1 MNTTTPSC
9 SWTAPDEERGGR
21 WICIGDED
29 AIAHR
34 HSSACP
40 PDHAPWWACHP
51 FTLEV
56 DPTLDAGCD
65 FGWRGVLCSLP
76 AGHEGLHEIVMPAGA
91 PVEAHVNTGAAHDR
105 AMAWSE
111 GHTAGFEE
119 GVAEAARLREAL
131 DKIPS
136 RVWSHAYHEL
146 RHAGQDEQTAM
157 ARADLI
163 RIETERSIRD
173 ILALTPTATPAP
185 AAAPTGTRSSGPS
198 GWTYV
203 YERDL
208 ATGEVRVVYY
218 GPTPAATAD
227 ATPAP
232 APDPVER
239 CAYPMWA
246 DTVTC
251 DLPDG
256 HAGMHEHHAPVERSS
271 GVHNHGLDPSC
282 RESVVDGTLRGEC
295 LR

>member
-173 ILALTPTATPAP
+173 ILALSAAQPAP
-185 AAAPTGTRSSGPS
+185 DPVEPG
-198 GWTYV
+198 
-203 YERDL
+203 
-208 ATGEVRVVYY
+208 TGEWCRHPLCVLPPGHPGDHVVVR
-218 GPTPAATAD
+218 T

-239 CAYPMWA
+239 
-246 DTVTC
+246 
-251 DLPDG
+251 
-256 HAGMHEHHAPVERSS
+256 SS
-271 GVHNHGLDPSC
+271 GVHDHGLDPAC